1 MMLCTSKYHQVED
14 YFEVL
19 YIKKNLNKSVRKAKI
34 LSHISPFIIVRIWTN
49 KFSMFSS
56 AYCNLFIILSVLS
69 KISVRFIFF
78 TCFIIFPSETLI
90 FIKKN
95 YFGLLYKL
103 FLRITNFIFVA
114 FFSYIKTD
122 TYTYKLVTPN
132 IHPSSEFSGVSE
144 VNVSAGSFN
153 LISKVSCDFVWV
165 W

>member
-1 MMLCTSKYHQVED
+1 MMLCTSKDHQVED

-19 YIKKNLNKSVRKAKI
+19 YKKNKKISTRAFAKRRFC
-34 LSHISPFIIVRIWTN
+34 HTSPFIVRIWIN
-49 KFSMFSS
+49 KISMFSS
-56 AYCNLFIILSVLS
+56 AYSNLFTILSVLS
-69 KISVRFIFF
+69 KISDRFIFF

-103 FLRITNFIFVA
+103 FFRITNFIFVA

-144 VNVSAGSFN
+144 VNVSVGSFN
-153 LISKVSCDFVWV
+153 LIFKVSCDFVWV